1 MKKKQIL
8 INLLIIGI
16 IILIAVVI
24 FVKQSTKDKQHKK
37 QEITWIT
44 EAVVESVKDE
54 LEKELNSLLEKKN
67 QPYKVKFVCFPA
79 ETYEEDVERYLKEN
93 SADIIY
99 SNVRVV
105 GDYSNQYY
113 RYFT

>member
-44 EAVVESVKDE
+44 EAVESVKDE
-54 LEKELNSLLEKKN
+54 LEKELNSLLEKKIN
-67 QPYKVKFVCFPA
+67 
-79 ETYEEDVERYLKEN
+79 L
-93 SADIIY
+93 I
-99 SNVRVV
+99 
-105 GDYSNQYY
+105 
-113 RYFT
+113 

>member
-37 QEITWIT
+37 QEII
-44 EAVVESVKDE
+44 
-54 LEKELNSLLEKKN
+54 
-67 QPYKVKFVCFPA
+67 
-79 ETYEEDVERYLKEN
+79 
-93 SADIIY
+93 
-99 SNVRVV
+99 
-105 GDYSNQYY
+105 
-113 RYFT
+113 